1 MSLLAVVALLAWP
14 FLGAGQTT
22 IEELQAAIV
31 AHHNDSLA
39 HYRLAVI
46 RLGERSYMDAANHYR
61 SALDGNLKPRWLEVW
76 SLIGL
81 GKIYD
86 ATGQRERAILQYR
99 AALRTKDDTDGALRE
114 AAKYLASPY
123 VPQ

>member
-46 RLGERSYMDAANHYR
+46 RLGERSYMDAANH
-61 SALDGNLKPRWLEVW
+61 
-76 SLIGL
+76 
-81 GKIYD
+81 
-86 ATGQRERAILQYR
+86 
-99 AALRTKDDTDGALRE
+99 
-114 AAKYLASPY
+114 
-123 VPQ
+123 